1 MRDVIH
7 VELAG
12 GNALRLRF
20 DNGEVRVVDIAQITP
35 FEGVFEPLRDS
46 DFFGQ
51 VRVEPDL
58 GTIVWPNGADL
69 CPDVLYANGLRVS
82 QSGFAA

>member
-1 MRDVIH
+1 MRDVTQ

-12 GNALRLRF
+12 GHRLRLRF
-20 DNGEVRVVDIAQITP
+20 DNGEVRVVDISQLTP
-35 FEGVFEPLRDS
+35 FDGVFEPLRDPAY
-46 DFFGQ
+46 FAQ

-69 CPDVLYANGLRVS
+69 CPDVLYANGDRVQ